1 MGILANAADSAAL
14 EIASEF
20 VDSWSEHEVDA
31 MIDLFLPEGTF
42 STPAFAMPLSGD
54 ATRAYIE
61 SLLSSMPDMKA
72 TVVSAGT
79 FDSDMHASRY
89 VVTGTWTKPATVGP
103 LAGMPPTGKPIRLDT
118 ADFLELENGKIAA
131 CIQYYDRMSVLM
143 QLGVIPQ
150 RELI

>member
-1 MGILANAADSAAL
+1 MDILANTAASAASDV
-14 EIASEF
+14 ASKF
-20 VDSWSEHEVDA
+20 LDSWNDHDVDA
-31 MIDLFLPEGTF
+31 MMDLFLPEGTF

-54 ATRAYIE
+54 TMRAYIE
-61 SLLSSMPDMKA
+61 SLLLSMPDMKA

-79 FDSDMHASRY
+79 FDTDVYAGRY
-89 VVTGTWTKPATVGP
+89 VVTGTWTKPATIGP

-131 CIQYYDRMSVLM
+131 CIQYYDRMSLLM

-150 RELI
+150 R

>member
-1 MGILANAADSAAL
+1 MDVLANAAANAAS
-14 EIASEF
+14 EIASQF
-20 VDSWSEHEVDA
+20 LDSWNDYDIDA

-54 ATRAYIE
+54 AMRAYIG

-72 TVVSAGT
+72 IVVSAGAI
-79 FDSDMHASRY
+79 DAGVHAGRY
-89 VVTGTWTKPATVGP
+89 VVTGTWTKPATAGP
-103 LAGMPPTGKPIRLDT
+103 LVGMSPTGKSIRLDT

-131 CIQYYDRMSVLM
+131 CIQYYDRMSLLM

-150 RELI
+150 R

>member
-1 MGILANAADSAAL
+1 MDILANTAANA
-14 EIASEF
+14 ASEVASKF
-20 VDSWSEHEVDA
+20 LDAWNDHNVDA
-31 MIDLFLPEGTF
+31 MMELFLPEGTF
-42 STPAFAMPLSGD
+42 STPAFPMPLSGD
-54 ATRAYIE
+54 TMRAYIG

-72 TVVSAGT
+72 TVVSAGA
-79 FDSDMHASRY
+79 FDTNVHAGRY

-131 CIQYYDRMSVLM
+131 CIQYYDRMSLLM

-150 RELI
+150 R